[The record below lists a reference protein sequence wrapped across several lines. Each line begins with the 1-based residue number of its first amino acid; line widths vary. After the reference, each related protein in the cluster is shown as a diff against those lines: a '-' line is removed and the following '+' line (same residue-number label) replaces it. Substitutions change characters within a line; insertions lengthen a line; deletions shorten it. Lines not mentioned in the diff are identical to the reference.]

1 MLNIIFMKKTNYS
14 AIFFLATTLVLTFFL
29 FQAKKAE
36 KMQELDATTVLNKIV
51 YVQDLA
57 LVKYNYA
64 GVIGFKDY
72 MKIMNIQVPLTEKF
86 FLLKYNGYIKA
97 GVNLKDATLNVSGK
111 NILVKMPKPYIQETV
126 IDEKSIRVYDESMN
140 AFNPISIN
148 DYNKAITNEKNTMI
162 KDAINQ
168 GILRESSEQAHLVIT
183 SLLKE
188 MGFEKIQIVDVGTV
202 LLPEKK

>member
-1 MLNIIFMKKTNYS
+1 MKKTNYS
-14 AIFFLATTLVLTFFL
+14 AIFFLTTTLVLTFFL
-29 FQAKKAE
+29 FQAKRAE
-36 KMQELDATTVLNKIV
+36 KKLELDTTTVLNKIV

-57 LVKYNYA
+57 LVKYNYD

-97 GVNLKDATLNVSGK
+97 GVNLKDVTLNVSGK
-111 NILVKMPKPYIQETV
+111 NIQVKMPKPFIQETV

-188 MGFEKIQIVDVGTV
+188 MGFEKIQIIDVGTV
-202 LLPEKK
+202 LLPVKK

>member
-1 MLNIIFMKKTNYS
+1 MKKTNYS

-29 FQAKKAE
+29 FQAKRAE
-36 KMQELDATTVLNKIV
+36 KMQELDATTVQNKIV

>member
-1 MLNIIFMKKTNYS
+1 MKKTNYS

-36 KMQELDATTVLNKIV
+36 KMQELDATTVQNKIV

>member
-1 MLNIIFMKKTNYS
+1 MKKTNYS